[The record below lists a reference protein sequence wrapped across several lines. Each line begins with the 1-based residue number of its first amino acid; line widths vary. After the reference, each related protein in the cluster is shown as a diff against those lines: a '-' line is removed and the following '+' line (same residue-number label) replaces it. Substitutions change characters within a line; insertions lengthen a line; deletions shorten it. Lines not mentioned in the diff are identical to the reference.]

1 VKNAG
6 FDGVRDFA
14 PVALVSTAPLFVVV
28 NPAVPATDVRGFV
41 EYAKKQREPVTYA
54 SAGIG
59 SFGHLAS
66 ELFAR
71 TAGVRMTH
79 VPYKGQ
85 APTTNAV
92 ISGEVKMLITTASAT
107 MNEFIAN
114 GRLRLLGVT
123 SGEPSPVAPGA
134 PTVGATLPGY
144 KAETWFA
151 ILAPAGTPPAV
162 VNRLNAVIHD
172 ALQDA
177 DLKQRFT
184 SFGLVAATA
193 TPQKLG
199 AMIAEEV
206 ARWSPVIR
214 ENAITA
220 E

>member
-1 VKNAG
+1 
-6 FDGVRDFA
+6 
-14 PVALVSTAPLFVVV
+14 
-28 NPAVPATDVRGFV
+28 VPATDVRSFV
-41 EYAKKQREPVTYA
+41 EYLKKQPQPVAYA

-71 TAGVRMTH
+71 TAGVKMSH

-85 APTTNAV
+85 AATTNAI
-92 ISGEVKMLITTASAT
+92 ISGDVGMLVTTASAA

-123 SGEPSPVAPGA
+123 SAEPSPLAPGA

-144 KAETWFA
+144 VAETWFG
-151 ILAPAGTPPAV
+151 ILAPAGTPADV
-162 VNRLNAVIHD
+162 VNKLNAAINQ
-172 ALQDA
+172 ALQGG

-184 SFGLVAATA
+184 GYGVVAATA

-199 AMIAEEV
+199 TMIAEDV
-206 ARWSPVIR
+206 ARWRPVIR
-214 ENAITA
+214 DNNISTD
-220 E
+220 